1 MKNENNLFAEFKPST
16 YEEWKE
22 ASEKLLKGAPFDKK
36 MYSKT
41 PEGIVLRP
49 IYNKEDINF
58 EISLPGYDDYVRGT
72 TVEGNKGSPWKI
84 DQQIYASTPKEF
96 NKLALDALNK
106 GQTAL
111 EIKLDCPSSRGIDAD
126 KSEKGKVGCCGLSVS
141 TKKDFDEA
149 LKGIETD
156 CVEINISTGSR
167 AADIAAILYASQ
179 KGKKL
184 SGGIRFDPIGTLA
197 KRGKLDRKLDCAF
210 DEMFALASFNAKNMP
225 SFGAIGV
232 DTMPYSSSGASA
244 VEELAIA
251 MATAAAYLREMLARG
266 MEIDEAAPLVR
277 FRMSLGSDFFMTIAK
292 LRAAR
297 VLWAKVV
304 EAFGGSEDSRKIRLN
319 VATATYN
326 KTVYDPYVNM
336 LRTATEAFS
345 GVIGGCDSMTVAPFD
360 EIIRKPDE
368 FSSRISRN
376 QQIILQEECNLLDVI
391 DPAGGSFYL
400 ENLTQEVAKK
410 AWEIFSK
417 VEELGGM
424 VKALESGFVQDSI
437 AATFALRKKGYDTR
451 RSAVVGTNM
460 YANMSEKPLEKP
472 SCKCAENA
480 EKLAAK
486 AKEQIKEVSVS
497 CDAEKLGG
505 KIEKL
510 VEAAKQG
517 AGLTALTKAIC
528 KCQSKTT
535 VKALPAE
542 RAMSHYENLRTKS
555 EEYKKANGFGPKV
568 FLATMGPLVQHKVRA
583 DFIRGFFEVA
593 GFEVVYPNG
602 FDSADAAAKAF
613 AESGAK
619 FAVICSTDDTYPA
632 IVPDTAKA
640 LKAAVAGS
648 EVYLAGIPAPECEE
662 SYKQAGLDGA
672 INIKSNNFETLKA
685 FLTKLGVLSSGFMRK
700 YRRHAIMVLAI
711 LAAVITPPDIISM
724 ILVVIPLYF
733 LYEFSI
739 GIAARVEKHNED

>member
-126 KSEKGKVGCCGLSVS
+126 KSEEGKVGCCGLSVS

-244 VEELAIA
+244 VEELGIA
-251 MATAAAYLREMLARG
+251 MSTAATYLREMLARG

-319 VATATYN
+319 VSTATYN

-376 QQIILQEECNLLDVI
+376 QQIILQEECNLTDVI
-391 DPAGGSFYL
+391 DPAGGSYYV
-400 ENLTQEVAKK
+400 ETLTKEVAAKS
-410 AWEIFSK
+410 WEFFVKI
-417 VEELGGM
+417 EAEGGI
-424 VKALESGFVQDSI
+424 VKALESGFVQDAI
-437 AATFALRKKGYDTR
+437 AATDEAKKKLIDTR
-451 RSAVVGTNM
+451 RSSIVGTNN
-460 YANMSEKPLEKP
+460 YANLGEKLLEKP
-472 SCKCAENA
+472 ACKCAEIFKERAA
-480 EKLAAK
+480 EVAAAK
-486 AKEQIKEVSVS
+486 SDEKVEIGSAKGTE
-497 CDAEKLGG
+497 AF
-505 KIEKL
+505 EKL
-510 VEAAKQG
+510 VEAAERG
-517 AGLTALTKAIC
+517 AGISALSAAMC
-528 KCQSKTT
+528 KCGSAETSVKPLHIHRAVEHFEALRKASADFKEKTG
-535 VKALPAE
+535 
-542 RAMSHYENLRTKS
+542 S
-555 EEYKKANGFGPKV
+555 GPKI
-568 FLATMGPLVQHKVRA
+568 FLATMGPLVQHKIRA
-583 DFIRGFFEVA
+583 DFIRGFFQVG
-593 GFEVVYPNG
+593 GFDVIYPNG
-602 FDSADAAAKAF
+602 FQTPEEAAKAF

-619 FAVICSTDDTYPA
+619 YAVICSTDDTYPEL
-632 IVPDTAKA
+632 VPPVTKA
-640 LKAAVAGS
+640 LKAAKPDGV
-648 EVYLAGIPAPECEE
+648 VMLAGIPNPDFEQ
-662 SYKQAGLDGA
+662 SYKDAGLDGS
-672 INIKSNNFETLKA
+672 ISIKSNNYQTLKSM
-685 FLTKLGVLSSGFMRK
+685 LESLGVLK
-700 YRRHAIMVLAI
+700 
-711 LAAVITPPDIISM
+711 
-724 ILVVIPLYF
+724 
-733 LYEFSI
+733 
-739 GIAARVEKHNED
+739 